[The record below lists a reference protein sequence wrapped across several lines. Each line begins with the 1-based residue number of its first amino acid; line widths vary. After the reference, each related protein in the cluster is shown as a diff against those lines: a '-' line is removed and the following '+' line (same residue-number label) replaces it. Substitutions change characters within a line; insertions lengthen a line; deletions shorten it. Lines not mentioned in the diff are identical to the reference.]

1 MMTGSEFLAR
11 LKDRWPDLR
20 QSYNHP
26 TNYIGIVAPEFSG
39 SEEENEKVVADALGL
54 GADQFLDLCDRMSFR
69 FYLGTSEDEVEL
81 PGNQGQYWVRE
92 LVEGAITA
100 SIPKDAPR
108 VVHFYGYKGGQ
119 GRSTVLAF
127 LGRVL
132 AEDGWRVLMLDMDAE
147 APSLDLLSGPRA
159 SRISNSVIGLRA
171 EVNITPLLAHLP
183 RSSGGHLHVLP
194 FRPDG
199 EAFDLD
205 AAALAQDAATWPAS
219 QERMAEALRPLL
231 QHYDILLVDH
241 RTGLSATVLPWLH
254 TLPGPVVAF
263 ARMDGQARDAGRV
276 FRVLWN
282 KVGGNGVL
290 VTALPADWT
299 PERAQEEFWEE
310 AEPILG
316 QLAAARSVTLNS
328 SDVRTHWLL
337 WPYDHSFVRGRTPDP
352 ERVGGGSRELVSLL
366 RQRLALGEDKTPKTA
381 PKRTLSDDFLHVPAW
396 DRVQASFFG
405 HLVLGMPGTGKS
417 RFALE
422 LVRNKWEAL
431 ILPPELQTDRGL
443 PINDPLLEEL
453 PFDEKTWWTLIALA
467 LRTTSNRRE
476 ELRDHLRAGISN
488 AEAEV
493 RKWAKEAKQPR
504 SFVID
509 GLDHRFPALKLNP
522 PLQSLFAVMKAVA
535 ECLEER
541 EEEGLFRVV
550 VMMPSNRAH
559 RSLEGEHQT
568 HLKWDSRAILHYLL
582 FRLLQTPRVAA
593 WFPEATNALREH
605 RTALLEVQ
613 LEEQQ
618 VDELLTRFFPTEVA
632 KLPLGTFL
640 RTWFNDDPLDPAG
653 YLPVVMDSF
662 VEALAAQPK
671 PLSSGPTRV
680 FSEAAIL
687 AAHNVA
693 AKRYLEVVLSPIQ
706 RLLEVSGGAYNFLT
720 FKPALYG
727 LTVPFSAQQWA
738 ANPDLAGDG
747 NLQKQEGLLGDFV
760 AFGLFQK
767 VGEKYDAGRMVRTA
781 LGLKQ
786 APAPKLPAKAPQTDG
801 ALGGLLALGAI
812 GAALAVG
819 IAALAGSDDPP
830 KGKR

>member
-26 TNYIGIVAPEFSG
+26 TNYIGIVDPAFKG
-39 SEEENEKVVADALGL
+39 TEEENEKVVAEAVGL
-54 GADQFLDLCDRMSFR
+54 SADQFLDLCDRMSFR
-69 FYLGTSEDEVEL
+69 FYLGTSEDDVEL
-81 PGNQGQYWVRE
+81 PGSQGQYWVRE
-92 LVEGAITA
+92 LVERATTDVPEG
-100 SIPKDAPR
+100 SPR

-127 LGRVL
+127 LGKVL

-147 APSLDLLSGPRA
+147 APSLDILSGPRA

-219 QERMAEALRPLL
+219 QERMATALKPLL
-231 QHYDILLVDH
+231 RHYDILLVDH

-263 ARMDGQARDAGRV
+263 ARMDGQARDAGRI

-316 QLAAARSVTLNS
+316 QLAAARSDTLNA

-337 WPYDHSFVRGRTPDP
+337 WPYDHGFVRGRTPDP

-366 RQRLALGEDKTPKTA
+366 RQRLALGEDKTPKTK

-396 DRVQASFFG
+396 DRVQASSFG

-422 LVRNKWEAL
+422 LVRNGWEAIL
-431 ILPPELQTDRGL
+431 LPPELQTDRGL

-453 PFDEKTWWTLIALA
+453 PFDDKTWWTLLA
-467 LRTTSNRRE
+467 SVLSTTSNGRD
-476 ELRDHLRAGISN
+476 ELRAHLRKGESD
-488 AEAEV
+488 AETEV
-493 RKWAKEAKQPR
+493 RKWATEATQPR
-504 SFVID
+504 SFVIA

-522 PLQSLFAVMKAVA
+522 PLQSLFSVLKAVTK
-535 ECLEER
+535 CLEER
-541 EEEGLFRVV
+541 DAESLFRVV
-550 VMMPSNRAH
+550 VMIPSNRAH
-559 RSLEGEHQT
+559 RSLEGENHT

-582 FRLLQTPRVAA
+582 FRLLQTPRVAE
-593 WFPEATNALREH
+593 WFPEATDALRQH
-605 RTALLEVQ
+605 RPALLEFQ
-613 LEEQQ
+613 LEDQQ
-618 VDELLTRFFPTEVA
+618 IDNLLGRFFPSEVA
-632 KLPLGTFL
+632 KLPLGTFV

-662 VEALAAQPK
+662 VEALSAQPK
-671 PLSSGPTRV
+671 PLSAGPTRV

-687 AAHNVA
+687 AAHHA
-693 AKRYLEVVLSPIQ
+693 SAERYLEVVLSPIQ

-727 LTVPFSAQQWA
+727 LTVPFSAQDWA
-738 ANPDLAGDG
+738 ANPNLAIKGDLR
-747 NLQKQEGLLGDFV
+747 KQEGLLGDFV
-760 AFGLFQK
+760 TFGLFQK
-767 VGEKYDAGRMVRTA
+767 VGDKYDAGRMVRTA

-786 APAPKLPAKAPQTDG
+786 APAPKPKTAAPKADSG
-801 ALGGLLALGAI
+801 LGGLLALGAL
-812 GAALAVG
+812 ALG
-819 IAALAGSDDPP
+819 FAALAGSDDPP